1 MSRVPT
7 GRVKWYDADKGFGF
21 LAQDGGPDVYVRKD
35 VLPSGAT
42 ALKPGQRVEFGIA
55 EGRRGPQA
63 LSVRVLDAPPSVVEA
78 TRRPAEDLHSLIED
92 MIRLLETK
100 VQPDLRRGRYP
111 ERRTAK
117 LAAEVVRAVARDLDG

>member
-1 MSRVPT
+1 MSKVPT

-21 LAQDGGPDVYVRKD
+21 LAQDGGEDVYVRKAA
-35 VLPSGAT
+35 LPAGT
-42 ALKPGQRVEFGIA
+42 EALKPGQKVEFGMA

-63 LSVRVLDAPPSVVEA
+63 LSVRLIDALPSVVESA
-78 TRRPAEDLHSLIED
+78 RRPAEDLHSLIED
-92 MIRLLETK
+92 MIQLLETK

-111 ERRTAK
+111 ERKAAK

>member
-1 MSRVPT
+1 VSKVPT
-7 GRVKWYDADKGFGF
+7 GRVKWYDAEKGFGF
-21 LAQDGGPDVYVRKD
+21 LAQDGGEDVYVRKAA
-35 VLPSGAT
+35 LPAGT
-42 ALKPGQRVEFGIA
+42 DALKAGQRVEFGMA

-63 LSVRVLDAPPSVVEA
+63 LQVKLVDSLPSAVEN

-111 ERRTAK
+111 ERKTAK